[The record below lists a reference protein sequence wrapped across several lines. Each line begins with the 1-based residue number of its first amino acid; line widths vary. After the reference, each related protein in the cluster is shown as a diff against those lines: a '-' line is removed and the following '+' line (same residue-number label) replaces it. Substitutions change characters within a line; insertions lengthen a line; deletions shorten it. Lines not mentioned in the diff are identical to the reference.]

1 MFIQQPSSGT
11 KMTQHLMFW
20 LFKYEL
26 VSDLER
32 LRRFGLI
39 LRIRLRVLLYYTVTS
54 AFRLGPAAGADE
66 NPPVMLHMRQNE
78 Q

>member
-20 LFKYEL
+20 LSKYEL

-32 LRRFGLI
+32 LSRFGLI
-39 LRIRLRVLLYYTVTS
+39 LGIRLRVLLYYTVPS
-54 AFRLGPAAGADE
+54 VFRLGPAVDPDE
-66 NPPVMLHMRQNE
+66 YLHVV
-78 Q
+78 